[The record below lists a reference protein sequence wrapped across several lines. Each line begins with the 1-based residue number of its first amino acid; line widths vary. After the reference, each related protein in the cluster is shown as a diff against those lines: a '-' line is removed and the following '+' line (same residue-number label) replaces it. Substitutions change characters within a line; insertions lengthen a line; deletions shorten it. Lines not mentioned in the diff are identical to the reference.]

1 MIHSKAVDIV
11 EPKELLVTEAKMHSV
26 FKLLKANV
34 FRSRSTL
41 SVILLQVVNH
51 PNSLNEAL
59 EKDVT
64 QFLQS
69 KIRESDILIK
79 LSSPT
84 EWCIFLSPSGEE
96 EAKAFTQRLFNSA
109 KDNEN
114 ELFLSTEFSF
124 SAVIAEVGN
133 RQASLDEIFQS
144 SRTALTNEQE
154 SWAIQYVHTFKE
166 KEVENVRVSIIED
179 DHIFQKVLQLALTKL
194 PIKQFKLEIRT
205 FSDGYEFLQSDWYRS
220 SHTHLI
226 IMKDILPKKN
236 GFEVLYALRNLPNR
250 KRFITFMMTKKKVE
264 EDMLYAYENGVD
276 QYLFKP
282 FNLRLF
288 EAQVKRVLARLWS

>member
-1 MIHSKAVDIV
+1 MVHSKAVDIV
-11 EPKELLVTEAKMHSV
+11 EPKELLVTEPKMHSM

-51 PNSLNEAL
+51 PTSLNEFL

-69 KIRESDILIK
+69 KIRESDILVK
-79 LSSPT
+79 LSAPS

-96 EAKAFTQRLFNSA
+96 EATAFTHRLFNSA
-109 KDNEN
+109 KDKEN
-114 ELFLSTEFSF
+114 ELFLSNEFSF
-124 SAVIAEVGN
+124 SVVIAEIGH
-133 RQASLDEIFQS
+133 RQASLDEIFHS
-144 SRTALTNEQE
+144 ARKALTNEQE
-154 SWAIQYVHTFKE
+154 SWAIQYVNTFKE

-205 FSDGYEFLQSDWYRS
+205 FSDGYKFSNLTGIDPAI
-220 SHTHLI
+220 LI
-226 IMKDILPKKN
+226 
-236 GFEVLYALRNLPNR
+236 
-250 KRFITFMMTKKKVE
+250 
-264 EDMLYAYENGVD
+264 
-276 QYLFKP
+276 
-282 FNLRLF
+282 
-288 EAQVKRVLARLWS
+288 

>member
-69 KIRESDILIK
+69 KIRESDILIN